1 MDLKISKLV
10 NDPKWKS
17 GHAKFVMQL
26 KIKYFVDDISVL
38 RFDFFRR
45 REKIF
50 HARIVFCRHF
60 LTQHLFYLQFRQM
73 VLADTFQLS
82 KEQKLSFTSLA
93 FQAEYGDGGDDEQY
107 KDEFIIEHYVSN
119 DLINQVRHVFVDQE
133 SFENICFY

>member
-1 MDLKISKLV
+1 MIFPYLGLISFAEEK
-10 NDPKWKS
+10 
-17 GHAKFVMQL
+17 
-26 KIKYFVDDISVL
+26 
-38 RFDFFRR
+38 RFSTGELF
-45 REKIF
+45 
-50 HARIVFCRHF
+50 FCRHF